1 MDNPEIILRKADP
14 SEGEQIARIS
24 RASRQHFLPY
34 LPDLHSIDED
44 IAYFSDVVLKHS
56 EVWCAEQRSTLIG
69 FCAFREGWLDH
80 LYCLPEYV
88 GRGAGLKLL
97 DVSRQG
103 QDELSLWVFQR
114 NERAIRFYER
124 NGFVKVRETDGSGC
138 EEKLP
143 DALYLWR
150 RGGSANDDLPS

>member
-1 MDNPEIILRKADP
+1 MGHPEIILRKADA
-14 SEGEQIARIS
+14 SEGEQVARIS

-34 LPDLHSIDED
+34 LPNLHSIDED
-44 IAYFSDVVLKHS
+44 IAYFGDVVLKQS
-56 EVWCAEQRSTLIG
+56 EVWFAEQYGGLVG

-88 GRGAGLKLL
+88 GCGAGTKLL
-97 DVSRQG
+97 DISKQG
-103 QDELSLWVFQR
+103 QDKLRLWVFQR

-143 DALYLWR
+143 DALFMWR
-150 RGGSANDDLPS
+150 LDSVTNYIPS